1 MKLALQGNDDVVG
14 MAPASFTAYQEY
26 NNITANQAILEA
38 KGAGR
43 VHMVDLDAAHGVHR
57 PPLQH
62 AIYDRADTNLGS
74 PEVRIIGA
82 SPDLDD
88 SMCSSAPASAG
99 L

>member
-1 MKLALQGNDDVVG
+1 
-14 MAPASFTAYQEY
+14 
-26 NNITANQAILEA
+26 
-38 KGAGR
+38 
-43 VHMVDLDAAHGVHR
+43 MVDLDAAHGVHR

-62 AIYDRADTNLGS
+62 AIYDRANTNLGS